1 MPRSR
6 MSAAVALL
14 LSAVPAVLT
23 AEAPEVMTDIAPVHA
38 LVARVMEGTAGGPDL
53 LLPPAASPHDYA
65 MRPSDAR
72 ALSEAQLVVWVGPI
86 LTPWL
91 EEPLATLAPEAGI
104 LTLSDTPGTQMLPT
118 REGAL
123 FGEHDHGE
131 GESAQDDHDNHGG
144 NDPHLWLDPRNA
156 SVWLEAIAEALAT
169 LDTENAALYRENAA
183 AGKSELAAL
192 EMELSAMLAPV
203 RGRPFLVAHDA
214 YHHFEARFDIET
226 AGALADI
233 EALSPGA
240 ARLTEV
246 RAAVAEDG
254 IVCIFAEPQT
264 DPSLLET
271 AIEGSDARIGTLD
284 PVGAT
289 LETGAGLY
297 PALLQGMA
305 LAMVDCLSGDD

>member
-1 MPRSR
+1 
-6 MSAAVALL
+6 
-14 LSAVPAVLT
+14 
-23 AEAPEVMTDIAPVHA
+23 
-38 LVARVMEGTAGGPDL
+38 MEGTGGAPDL

-65 MRPSDAR
+65 MRPSEAR

-91 EEPLATLAPEAGI
+91 EESLATLAPEAGI
-104 LTLSDTPGTQMLPT
+104 LTLADTPGTRMLPS

-123 FGEHDHGE
+123 FGEHDHE
-131 GESAQDDHDNHGG
+131 HTEAEHDDHEAHDNHGA

-169 LDTENAALYRENAA
+169 LDTQNAALYRKNAT
-183 AGKSELAAL
+183 AGKAELAAL
-192 EMELSAMLAPV
+192 EMELSATLAPV

-214 YHHFEARFDIET
+214 YHHFEARFGIEA

-305 LAMVDCLSGDD
+305 LAMVNCLSGND